1 MKMKTKSIVLKG
13 IFLFIAASVSLSS
26 FAKKSDFS
34 GTWTLNE
41 TESKMNAEFS
51 FAPLVITITQ
61 EKNAMNLER
70 EYEFQGNAM
79 TMSDSYTL
87 DGKESI
93 NAGWQDSETVSIATW
108 GDKGKSLTIVTTV
121 EMMDGGELK
130 IYATYKLDG
139 KSLVVDSKVEGGPMD
154 GPPETWVYDQQ

>member
-1 MKMKTKSIVLKG
+1 MKTKPIVLKA
-13 IFLFIAASVSLSS
+13 IFLLIAASISLSG

-34 GTWTLNE
+34 GTWKLNE

-51 FAPLVITITQ
+51 FAPLVITIAQ

-130 IYATYKLDG
+130 IFATYTRDG
-139 KSLVVDSKVEGGPMD
+139 KSLVIESKVEGGPMD
-154 GPPETWVYDQQ
+154 GPPETWVYDQE